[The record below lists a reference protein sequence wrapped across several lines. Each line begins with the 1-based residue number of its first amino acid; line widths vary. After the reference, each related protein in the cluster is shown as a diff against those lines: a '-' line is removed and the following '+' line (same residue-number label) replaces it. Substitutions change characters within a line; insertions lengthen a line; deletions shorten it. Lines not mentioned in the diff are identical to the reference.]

1 MLAHIIQQLLFLIQ
15 VVRAYTN
22 DQTALKNLDATG
34 GKAINAG
41 SYYIQYDVT
50 ENDTVTY
57 KLFQRYSAGAL
68 EVTGN
73 INSDTPLTGGNTFTI
88 QASSANSTTLST
100 AVSVTLSGT
109 TIASLA
115 SDINA
120 ANVASVSASV
130 DSSGYLVIKHSLGGV
145 IVLKNTSG
153 TF

>member
-1 MLAHIIQQLLFLIQ
+1 MCTH
-15 VVRAYTN
+15 TN

-100 AVSVTLSGT
+100 AVSVTLWHNN
-109 TIASLA
+109 ASLA

-120 ANVASVSASV
+120 ANVASVASV

-145 IVLKNTSG
+145 IVLKIHQNI
-153 TF
+153 